1 MTTTNIGTD
10 MLNIGQPV
18 AVDDSI
24 ESFEYREYESQNPAA
39 LNNGQSITIDIPNQ
53 DIFTNPSKS
62 FLLVEGTLTST
73 DAAYVAGT
81 LVSLVNNAIPF
92 MFSQIRYLINNTE
105 IENVMSHGQATT
117 MKGMLTY
124 GDDFSQAEMPR

>member
-1 MTTTNIGTD
+1 MTTTNIGSD

-39 LNNGQSITIDIPNQ
+39 LNNGQSITIDIQNQ

-62 FLLVEGTLTST
+62 FLLVEVES
-73 DAAYVAGT
+73 
-81 LVSLVNNAIPF
+81 
-92 MFSQIRYLINNTE
+92 
-105 IENVMSHGQATT
+105 
-117 MKGMLTY
+117 
-124 GDDFSQAEMPR
+124 